1 MGDGQDMARIV
12 KEPDIRRSEILDA
25 AQQLFYTRGYEQTSI
40 QDIIDQVGIA
50 KGTFYHYFGS
60 KVDLLD
66 ELIARLVDQS
76 MVFITAVARDD
87 QLDARQKLIQMF
99 ARVGSWKA
107 QSKDFLLDILR
118 PYYSDDNAVLR
129 QKMLALGVSR
139 MAPIFTQIIRQ
150 GIAEGQFETDH
161 PDGLA
166 EVILAILTAWSD
178 NLAVM
183 ILQKPENGN
192 LWPIVRQ
199 KALVS
204 QYAIE
209 RVLGAAPGSL
219 PIIDLD
225 SLKLW
230 FE

>member
-1 MGDGQDMARIV
+1 MARIV

-25 AQQLFYTRGYEQTSI
+25 AQLLFYTRGYEQTSI

-66 ELIARLVDQS
+66 ELIVRMVDQS
-76 MVFITAVARDD
+76 MVFISAVACDD
-87 QLDARQKLIQMF
+87 QLDARQKLIHMF

-107 QSKDFLLDILR
+107 QSKSFLLDILR

-129 QKMLALGVSR
+129 QKMLAMGVSR
-139 MAPIFTQIIRQ
+139 MAPIFTLIIRQ

-161 PDGLA
+161 PDDLA

-183 ILQKPENGN
+183 ILQKPENSD
-192 LWPIVRQ
+192 LWPIARQ
-199 KALVS
+199 KSLVS

-209 RVLGAAPGSL
+209 RVLGAAPGTL
-219 PIIDLD
+219 PLIDLN
-225 SLKLW
+225 SLQLW